1 MPGDLGPLA
10 PLNMPIRRLLF
21 SFRGRI
27 PRSIWWASSAI
38 LNLAWLLL
46 FALVINLSEAQPDAD
61 RVLAVLQ
68 IGMMALVIWT
78 NVALHFKRW
87 QDTGHDGWNCS
98 LALIP
103 YLGWFIGV
111 TVCGFAPGTE
121 GPNKYGP
128 DPLAA
133 TAPESNGNMA

>member
-1 MPGDLGPLA
+1 MPGALGPFA

-27 PRSIWWASSAI
+27 PRSTWWATSAI
-38 LNLAWLLL
+38 LNVVWLLA
-46 FALVINLSEAQPDAD
+46 FALVINVSKARPDFD
-61 RVLAVLQ
+61 RVLAATQV
-68 IGMMALVIWT
+68 GMMVLVIWT

-87 QDTGHDGWNCS
+87 QDTGNDGWNCA

-111 TVCGFAPGTE
+111 TVCGFAKGTE
-121 GPNKYGP
+121 GPNTYGP
-128 DPLAA
+128 DPLAPNA
-133 TAPESNGNMA
+133 GQRQVA